1 MNEGHAWPLYQR
13 RGGLY
18 RSNSVHALNLAE
30 QTEIARVRQPHETA
44 GKIRAINHG
53 IEEEPQRRHDTVHR
67 RHRDALALLPYL
79 EAAQIIHGR
88 GIGRPSEKT
97 GNSCDIAQIVALG
110 LVPEVAQVHVV
121 DQALTK
127 RADRGRIRLVVHGQ
141 APC

>member
-18 RSNSVHALNLAE
+18 PCNSVHALNLAE
-30 QTEIARVRQPHETA
+30 QTEIARVHQPHEAA
-44 GKIRAINHG
+44 GKIRAINRG

-88 GIGRPSEKT
+88 GIGRPREKA
-97 GNSCDIAQIVALG
+97 GKSSDVAQIVALS

>member
-1 MNEGHAWPLYQR
+1 M
-13 RGGLY
+13 
-18 RSNSVHALNLAE
+18 AE
-30 QTEIARVRQPHETA
+30 QTEIARVRQPHEAA
-44 GKIRAINHG
+44 GKIRAINRG
-53 IEEEPQRRHDTVHR
+53 IEEESQRRYYTVHR
-67 RHRDALALLPYL
+67 RHRGVLALLPYL

-88 GIGRPSEKT
+88 GIGRPREK
-97 GNSCDIAQIVALG
+97 GGRSSDVAQIVALS